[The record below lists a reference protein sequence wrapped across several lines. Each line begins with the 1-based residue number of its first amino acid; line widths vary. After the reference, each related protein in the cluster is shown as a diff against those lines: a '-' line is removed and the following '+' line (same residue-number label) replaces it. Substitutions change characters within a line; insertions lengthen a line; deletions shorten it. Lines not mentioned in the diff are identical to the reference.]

1 MAVEA
6 GLIPQQS
13 NSEEVAE
20 HIRIVVVVME
30 AHMVEEAVVVYI
42 VMVHLPVME
51 EMEALMEVEVVA
63 LVHLENHQIFLVV
76 MAAHMA
82 EEAAVELEVG
92 YVCLEQVELAANMA
106 AMEELEL

>member
-1 MAVEA
+1 MVVEVD
-6 GLIPQQS
+6 LILQQS

-20 HIRIVVVVME
+20 HIRMEVVVME
-30 AHMVEEAVVVYI
+30 AHTVEEAAVVYI
-42 VMVHLPVME
+42 AMVHLLVME

-92 YVCLEQVELAANMA
+92 CVCLEQVELAANMA